1 MELQVGVKILLS
13 GREGTFLILRRA
25 EDIYPEVRNK
35 WDIPGGRID
44 PGSPLLENLTRE
56 VLEETGLTLK
66 DGSRLIAAQD
76 IFSRDG
82 KRHIV
87 RLTYLGEA
95 EGEPRLSGEHT
106 EYRWVTRDES
116 RSLDGLDGYVRVL
129 LDSGTW

>member
-1 MELQVGVKILLS
+1 MQLQVGVKIVLAD
-13 GREGTFLILRRA
+13 GKGKFFILRRS

-56 VLEETGLTLK
+56 VLEETSLTLK

-95 EGEPRLSGEHT
+95 EGEPRLSREHT
-106 EYRWVTRDES
+106 EYRWVTRDEL
-116 RSLDGLDGYVRVL
+116 RSLDGLDSYVRAL